1 MRRFSLL
8 GVVLIAACASSA
20 SSRTA
25 PGATNS
31 GVARVSS
38 SGGTES
44 ISTGAVPIAGSSTIY
59 APIDRLWGL
68 LPGVYDSVGIPLTVV
83 DRSGYLLGNRGLQVR
98 RQLHGVMLSKYIDCG
113 YAQGRP
119 SADFYD
125 VNLSVTTQLQP
136 QDSLTTTVITTVDAV
151 ARPVLF
157 TGEYN
162 HCGTRGELETRISNG
177 LKGLPAP

>member
-1 MRRFSLL
+1 
-8 GVVLIAACASSA
+8 
-20 SSRTA
+20 
-25 PGATNS
+25 
-31 GVARVSS
+31 
-38 SGGTES
+38 
-44 ISTGAVPIAGSSTIY
+44 VPIAGSSTIY